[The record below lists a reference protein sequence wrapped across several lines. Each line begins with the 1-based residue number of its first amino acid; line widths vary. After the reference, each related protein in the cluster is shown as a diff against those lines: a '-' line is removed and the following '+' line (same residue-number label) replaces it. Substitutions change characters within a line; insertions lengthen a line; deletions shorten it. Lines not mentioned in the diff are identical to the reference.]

1 MLSTVEDAE
10 LELLEVEEGVLMA
23 VLFKGV
29 LDELAIA
36 VSEVVCEELMDS
48 VLSLMIVVVAVAVVL
63 NDEDDALGEPKPKP
77 STVPTE

>member
-48 VLSLMIVVVAVAVVL
+48 VLSLTIVVVAVAVVL